1 MRTACTNTKREL
13 SPERVADS
21 VGGSTYLHLSGVFP
35 HLSSEVAVAFSEV
48 LTSQGM
54 IHPPTWWAL
63 RSDISC
69 IFHGKKSSL
78 EFAEPTDQMQN
89 LDGLVHR
96 CSTSYN
102 ESAPQGSGDVATC

>member
-1 MRTACTNTKREL
+1 MAEVRTACTNTKREL

-78 EFAEPTDQMQN
+78 EFVEPTDQMQN
-89 LDGLVHR
+89 LGW
-96 CSTSYN
+96 SG
-102 ESAPQGSGDVATC
+102 APMLHVLQ